1 VEIPVRNLSARA
13 LLITLLLLSQAAFVG
28 GLELPDD
35 PFAGSGPW
43 MVRAWFGS
51 DAAVREVA
59 AWGDH
64 FQTDRKLGF
73 LRLLADSERLEQL
86 RGLGFYVEVDAPS
99 TALLRQAEE
108 ANRQA
113 AEALARGETPAAGIP
128 GFPCYRTVEETF
140 ATAQAIVAAHPA
152 LASWLDAGDSWEKLT
167 AGGAPGYDMMVL
179 KLTNSA
185 VPGPKPI
192 LFATS
197 AIHAREY
204 TTAELM
210 TRFAEQLVN
219 GYGSDADATWLLD
232 FHELH
237 FMLQTNPDGRKYAEG
252 GDLWRKN
259 TNQNYCGAT
268 SSSRGADLN
277 RNFSFQWNCCNGSSG
292 SACSDTYR
300 GPSAASEPEVQA
312 VQSYLR
318 AVFPDQ
324 RGPGYP
330 GGAAPADATG
340 VYLDVHSYSDLV
352 LWPWGGTNT
361 PTDNAT
367 ALTTLGRRFA
377 WFTGYYPEQAIGLYP
392 TDGTTDDFAYG
403 DLGVAAFTFELGNDF
418 FEACSSFES
427 SVLPANLG
435 ALLYAAKVARTPYL
449 TPAGPDA
456 RDLGVAPT
464 VVGPAEPATLHATL
478 DDTRFSNA
486 NGAEPVQA
494 IAAAEVY
501 VDLAPWQGGATAQ
514 PLVADDGTFNSPIE
528 AAHAEIDT
536 TALASGRHILYVRGQ
551 DAGGAWGPVSA
562 VFLHVLDPATA
573 PFVQGVV
580 REAGTLAPLAAT
592 VTVGP
597 FGTTTT
603 PGTGAY
609 SFQVPPGTYD
619 IRATSPGH
627 AARSVAG
634 VVAAPLATVTADFA
648 LPVIST
654 VLADDGEGTNPGWTA
669 QSPWAL
675 TTESSA
681 SPTHSWTDSPGGPYV
696 NFVDTSLTSPV
707 LDLSQATDVALDFK
721 QIYDLENTYDFGHVE
736 ISANGGATWTE
747 VASYNGEG
755 HTGTWEAAHLALPG
769 LAGRAQARL
778 RFRLTSDVSIT
789 FDGWHVDDIA
799 LTAVFPP
806 PTALFA
812 DGFESGGFTLW
823 SVAVP

>member
-1 VEIPVRNLSARA
+1 METLVQKFPTRA
-13 LLITLLLLSQAAFVG
+13 LLITILLLAQTALAG
-28 GLELPDD
+28 GLPLPDD
-35 PFAGSGPW
+35 PFTGAGPW

-51 DAAVREVA
+51 DDAVREVA
-59 AWGDH
+59 SWGDH

-73 LRLLADSERLEQL
+73 LRLLADPERLEGL
-86 RGLGFYVEVDAPS
+86 RALGFYVEIDAPS
-99 TALLRQAEE
+99 TALIRQAEE

-113 AEALARGETPAAGIP
+113 AEALARGEAPEAGIP

-140 ATAQAIVAAHPA
+140 ATAQAIVAAHPT
-152 LASWLDAGDSWEKLT
+152 LASWIDAGDSWDKLT
-167 AGGAPGYDMMVL
+167 ADGAPGYDMMVL

-192 LFATS
+192 LFVTS

-237 FMLQTNPDGRKYAEG
+237 FMLQTNPDGRKFAEG
-252 GDLWRKN
+252 GALWRKN
-259 TNQNYCGAT
+259 TDQNYCGAT
-268 SSSRGADLN
+268 STSRGADLN
-277 RNFSFQWNCCNGSSG
+277 RNFSFQWNCCGGSSG
-292 SACSDTYR
+292 SACSETYR

-312 VQSYLR
+312 VQNYLR

-330 GGAAPADATG
+330 GGGAPADATG
-340 VYLDVHSYSDLV
+340 VYLDIHSYSDLV

-367 ALTTLGRRFA
+367 ALTTFGRRLA
-377 WFTGYYPEQAIGLYP
+377 WYNGYLPEQAIGLYP

-403 DLGVAAFTFELGNDF
+403 DLGVAAFTIELGNDF

-449 TPAGPDA
+449 TPGGPDA
-456 RDLGVAPT
+456 RALGLTPGVVAP
-464 VVGPAEPATLHATL
+464 GEPATLHVTL
-478 DDTRFSNA
+478 DDTRFSND
-486 NGAEPVQA
+486 NGTEPVQA
-494 IAAAEVY
+494 ISSAEVY
-501 VDLAPWQGGATAQ
+501 VDVAPWQAGAVAL
-514 PLVADDGTFNSPIE
+514 PLTADDGTFNSTSE
-528 AAHAEIDT
+528 AANAVLDT
-536 TALASGRHILYVRGQ
+536 TSLASGRHILFVRGQ

-562 VFLHVLDPATA
+562 IFLHVLDPATA

-597 FGTTTT
+597 FSTTTT
-603 PGTGAY
+603 VGTGAY

-619 IRATSPGH
+619 IRASSAGH
-627 AARSVAG
+627 APRRVTG
-634 VVAAPLATVTADFA
+634 VVAAPLATVTEDFA
-648 LPVIST
+648 LPAISP
-654 VLADDGEGTNPGWTA
+654 VLVDSGEGTSPGWTA

-675 TTESSA
+675 TTETAA
-681 SPTHSWTDSPGGPYV
+681 SPTHSWTDSPGGNYG
-696 NFVDTSLTSPV
+696 NNLSTALTSPV
-707 LDLSQATDVALDFK
+707 LDLTGSTETLLTFAHRCQTEAGWDFC
-721 QIYDLENTYDFGHVE
+721 HVE
-736 ISANGGATWTE
+736 ISTDGGTNWSEVGVYDGNQAGWEQVSIPVPQLDGVAN
-747 VASYNGEG
+747 
-755 HTGTWEAAHLALPG
+755 
-769 LAGRAQARL
+769 ARI
-778 RFRLTSDVSIT
+778 RFRLTTDINTVA
-789 FDGWHVDDIA
+789 DGWHVDDIA
-799 LTAVFPP
+799 LTAVLPP
-806 PTALFA
+806 PADLFS
-812 DGFESGGFTLW
+812 DGFESGDFALW
-823 SVAVP
+823 SSSVP

>member
-1 VEIPVRNLSARA
+1 METPVRNSSVRA
-13 LLITLLLLSQAAFVG
+13 LLLTILLLTPAALVG
-28 GLELPDD
+28 GLELSDD

-51 DAAVREVA
+51 DGAIREVA
-59 AWGDH
+59 SWGDH

-73 LRLLADSERLEQL
+73 LRILADPERLEQL
-86 RGLGFYVEVDAPS
+86 RALDFFVEVDASS
-99 TALLRQAEE
+99 TALIRRAEE
-108 ANRQA
+108 ANRLA
-113 AEALARGETPAAGIP
+113 AEALARGETPEAGIP
-128 GFPCYRTVEETF
+128 GFSCYRTVEETY
-140 ATAQAIVAAHPA
+140 ATAQAIVAAHPT
-152 LASWLDAGDSWEKLT
+152 LASWIDVGDSWEKLT
-167 AGGAPGYDMMVL
+167 AGGPAGYDMMVL

-185 VPGPKPI
+185 VAGPKPI

-232 FHELH
+232 FHEIHL
-237 FMLQTNPDGRKYAEG
+237 MLQTNPDGRKHAEG

-268 SSSRGADLN
+268 STSRGADLN
-277 RNFSFQWNCCNGSSG
+277 RNFSFQWDCCGGSSA
-292 SACSDTYR
+292 SACSDTYH
-300 GPSAASEPEVQA
+300 GPSPASEPEVQA

-324 RGPGYP
+324 RGTSYP
-330 GGAAPADATG
+330 GGGAPPDATG
-340 VYLDVHSYSDLV
+340 IYLDIHSYSDLV

-361 PTDNAT
+361 PTDNAA
-367 ALTTLGRRFA
+367 ALATLGRRFA

-418 FEACSSFES
+418 FEECSSFES
-427 SVLPANLG
+427 SVLPTNLQ

-456 RDLGVAPT
+456 RALSLTPN
-464 VVGPAEPATLHATL
+464 VVGPGESTTLHVTL
-478 DDTRFSNA
+478 DDTHFSNE
-486 NGAEPVQA
+486 NGTEPVQA
-494 IAAAEVY
+494 ISAAEVY
-501 VDLAPWQGGATAQ
+501 VDLAPWQGGAVAL
-514 PLVADDGTFNSPIE
+514 PLAADDGAFNSTSE
-528 AAHAEIDT
+528 AANAALVT
-536 TALASGRHILYVRGQ
+536 TSLASGRHILYVRGQ
-551 DAGGAWGPVSA
+551 DAGGNWGPVSA
-562 VFLHVLDPATA
+562 VFLYILDPATA

-597 FGTTTT
+597 FSTTTT
-603 PGTGAY
+603 AGTGAY

-627 AARSVAG
+627 ASRSVAG
-634 VVAAPLATVTADFA
+634 VVAAPLTTVTENFA
-648 LPVIST
+648 LPLISS
-654 VLADDGEGTNPGWTA
+654 VLVDNGEGTNPGWTA

-675 TTESSA
+675 TAETAA
-681 SPTHSWTDSPGGPYV
+681 SPTHSWTDSPGGFYV
-696 NFVDTSLTSPV
+696 NNVSTSLTSPV
-707 LDLSQATDVALDFK
+707 LDLAAATDVALAWK
-721 QIYDLENTYDFGHVE
+721 QIYDLENGYDFGHVE
-736 ISANGGATWTE
+736 ISANGGSTWTE
-747 VASYNGEG
+747 IASYNGQG
-755 HTGTWEAAHLALPG
+755 HTTTWEPVSLALPG
-769 LAGRAQARL
+769 LAGSSQARV
-778 RFRLTSDVSIT
+778 RFRLSTDVSQT

-806 PTALFA
+806 PTGVFT
-812 DGFESGGFTLW
+812 DGFESGDLALW
-823 SVAVP
+823 SASVP